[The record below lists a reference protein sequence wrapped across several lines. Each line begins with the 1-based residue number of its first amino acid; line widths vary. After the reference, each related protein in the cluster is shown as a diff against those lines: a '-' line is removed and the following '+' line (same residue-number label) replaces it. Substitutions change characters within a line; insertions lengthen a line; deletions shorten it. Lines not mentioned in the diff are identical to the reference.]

1 MPDNDQLR
9 RYLDA
14 GVAFTQLTRQRA
26 ESIVK
31 DLVRS
36 GELSREQTATR
47 VEELL
52 EWSRQNTEAVVSIV
66 RKEIDDRV
74 AQLNLVTRDDVSS
87 LLARLGLP
95 GAAAAARRATGGRR
109 GAAKKA
115 TAKKATAKKATAKKS
130 PVRKVTAKKSPA
142 KKTAASK
149 APAKKTAARKAPAKT
164 AATKTAATKTAATKT
179 AATKTAATKT
189 AATKKA

>member
-36 GELSREQTATR
+36 GELSREQTASR

-74 AQLNLVTRDDVSS
+74 AQLNLVTRDDVNG

-95 GAAAAARRATGGRR
+95 GAAAAARRATGARR
-109 GAAKKA
+109 GTAKKATARKTTARKSTAKKA
-115 TAKKATAKKATAKKS
+115 TAKKATAKKAPAKRSPATKTA
-130 PVRKVTAKKSPA
+130 AKRSPA
-142 KKTAASK
+142 KTS
-149 APAKKTAARKAPAKT
+149 AKKAPAKT
-164 AATKTAATKTAATKT
+164 VATKTAAA
-179 AATKTAATKT
+179 
-189 AATKKA
+189 KKA